1 MQQIGDI
8 TLIKLLGKGSFGEVY
23 LSQKKGRKEYFATKK
38 MPRNVADSPRH
49 KKYFDNELHLLKTL
63 NHPNIVK
70 LEEKIATEKHYYIV
84 MEYVNGGGLSD
95 CLKKYKNKYKQA
107 FTEEIVQY
115 LMRQII
121 DALCYLHKQK
131 IIHRDLKLDNI
142 MVSFDNKVDK
152 GNLNMMRAKIKLIDF
167 GLSTKL
173 SAEKNNLTFTAVGS
187 PLNMAPTVL
196 GKYTGALDDNV
207 GYDEKADIWSIG
219 TVCYELLIGKA
230 VFNAETMNDLVE
242 KVENGQYTIPPTVSK
257 EVVSFLNGMLQFD
270 PILRL
275 NAEELSKHPF
285 LTKNVKYFEK
295 MITTKATKKINPSKN
310 KSIWAIFSDEDKYI
324 NIQGGRNMSMAPI
337 SETGGNFIN
346 RTNSEPFGKSNTFN
360 HNMNKNYNRANS
372 GNYNKNNKN
381 NLRSFY
387 GQSMLPNGPGP
398 NPNSIPQ
405 MGGGARMN
413 MPSMGIPQQP
423 IYPTFGVGM
432 PYSNNNSNNINYTNT
447 FPQNNMIPNPNQYN
461 QINNNNVP
469 EGGKK
474 DGDCC
479 IM

>member
-1 MQQIGDI
+1 MQQIGDL
-8 TLIKLLGKGSFGEVY
+8 TLIKFLGKGSFGEVY

-70 LEEKIATEKHYYIV
+70 LEDKIATENHYYIV

-95 CLKKYKNKYKQA
+95 CLKKYKEKNKKA
-107 FTEEIVQY
+107 FSEEIVQH
-115 LMRQII
+115 LMKQII
-121 DALCYLHKQK
+121 DALYYLHKQK

-142 MVSFDNKVDK
+142 MVSFDNKFDK
-152 GNLNMMRAKIKLIDF
+152 ESLNMMNAKIKLIDF
-167 GLSTKL
+167 GLATKL

-187 PLNMAPTVL
+187 PLNMSPTVL
-196 GKYTGALDDNV
+196 GKYAGSLDDSV
-207 GYDEKADIWSIG
+207 GYDDKADIWSIG

-230 VFNAETMNDLVE
+230 VFNAETLNDLVD
-242 KVENGQYTIPPTVSK
+242 KVENGQYTIPPTVSR

-270 PILRL
+270 PNLRL

-295 MITTKATKKINPSKN
+295 INTTKATKKINPSKN
-310 KSIWAIFSDEDKYI
+310 QSIWAIFGDEDKYI
-324 NIQGGRNMSMAPI
+324 NIQGGRDMPMAPI

-346 RTNSEPFGKSNTFN
+346 RTNSEPYNKSNTFN
-360 HNMNKNYNRANS
+360 YNMNKNYNRAHS
-372 GNYNKNNKN
+372 GNYNNTKLK
-381 NLRSFY
+381 SFY
-387 GQSMLPNGPGP
+387 GQDMTPNSPGP
-398 NPNSIPQ
+398 YPNQMPQ

-423 IYPTFGVGM
+423 MYPTFGVGM
-432 PYSNNNSNNINYTNT
+432 PYPNNINYTNT
-447 FPQNNMIPNPNQYN
+447 FPQNNMMPNQNPYN

-469 EGGKK
+469 EGGKTDK
-474 DGDCC
+474 DCC